1 LRSSWK
7 RIFVDRRYE
16 PRIQA
21 ILEIAYDR
29 LKRVNLEGFGEAGK
43 NRERRNVTFDDP
55 APAEIEQLNRPKLT
69 DVLGP
74 GLITGASDDDP
85 AGIATYSQAGAQ
97 FGYGLIWT
105 LVVTYPL
112 MCAIQMVSA
121 QIGRVTGKGLAG
133 NMRRH
138 YPRSLLYGLVS
149 LLLVANVINLG
160 ADLGAMAA
168 AIRLLVPGSQLVY
181 VAGLALL
188 TVPLE
193 VCLSYASYASIL
205 RWLTTSLFAYVATV
219 FVVGLPWREVA
230 VNLVIPHIELN
241 GSYLTLVVAVFG
253 TTISPYLFFWQ
264 AAEEVEE
271 EKQDPIAKPLIKA
284 RWQASRE
291 LGRIQLD
298 TLVGMGFSNIVAVF
312 IVLTTAATLNAH
324 GVNDIETSAQ
334 AAEALRPIAGVFT
347 FTVFALGIVGTGLLA
362 VPVLAGSAAYA
373 LGEAFGWR
381 VGLAQK
387 PERAQAF
394 YWTIAIATFVGAGI
408 NFTPLDPFKGLFWSA
423 VINGVVAVPIMA
435 LIMSIASRPRIM
447 GEFTVG
453 AWLKVFGWLATA
465 VMALAAAG
473 MVATWGQ

>member
-1 LRSSWK
+1 MS
-7 RIFVDRRYE
+7 
-16 PRIQA
+16 A
-21 ILEIAYDR
+21 
-29 LKRVNLEGFGEAGK
+29 
-43 NRERRNVTFDDP
+43 FDHR
-55 APAEIEQLNRPKLT
+55 ASAEIKQPNRPKLT

-85 AGIATYSQAGAQ
+85 SGIATYSQAGAQ
-97 FGYGLIWT
+97 FGYGLTWT
-105 LVVTYPL
+105 LLITYPL

-121 QIGRVTGKGLAG
+121 QIGRVTGNGLAG

-138 YPRSLLYGLVS
+138 YPLSLLYGLVC

-168 AIRLLVPGSQLVY
+168 AIRLLIPGPQLLY
-181 VAGLALL
+181 VAAFALL
-188 TVPLE
+188 TVTLE
-193 VCLSYASYASIL
+193 VYLPYARYASIL

-219 FVVGLPWREVA
+219 FVVGVPWREVA
-230 VNLVIPHIELN
+230 VHLVFPHIEWSQ
-241 GSYLTLVVAVFG
+241 SYLTVVVAVFG

-271 EKQDPIAKPLIKA
+271 EKENPFAKPLIKA
-284 RWQASRE
+284 PWQASRE
-291 LGRIQLD
+291 LDRIQLD
-298 TLVGMGFSNIVAVF
+298 TLVGMALSNIVALF

-381 VGLAQK
+381 VGLAQR
-387 PERAQAF
+387 PERAPAF
-394 YWTIAIATFVGAGI
+394 YWTVVAATFVGAAMT
-408 NFTPLDPFKGLFWSA
+408 FTPVDPIKALFWSA
-423 VINGVVAVPIMA
+423 VINGVAAVPVMVMIMA
-435 LIMSIASRPRIM
+435 MASRPNVM
-447 GEFTVG
+447 GGFTIRP
-453 AWLKVFGWLATA
+453 WLKVLGWLATV

-473 MVATWGQ
+473 MIATSVQ